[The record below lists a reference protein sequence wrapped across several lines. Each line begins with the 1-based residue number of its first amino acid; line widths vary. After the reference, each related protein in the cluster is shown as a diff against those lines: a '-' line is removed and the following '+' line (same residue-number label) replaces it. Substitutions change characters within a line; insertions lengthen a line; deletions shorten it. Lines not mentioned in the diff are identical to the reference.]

1 MNTYRAVIIGLT
13 GIGASRPHETRGP
26 VFGAMPPSHASAYH
40 KHAQTEVVG
49 VCDLRQEALDDFSER
64 WGDVWPDMN
73 TYTDFREML
82 DKEQPDLVSVV
93 TSDHVHADITV
104 AAAEGS
110 ARAILCEKPIATTM
124 ADADRMIAAA
134 EANNVPLS
142 IEHTRRWYPS
152 YLQAREMIR
161 SGELGRLRTIVCDQ
175 FGTRAMMFRNGTH
188 MIDMMCFFAEANPE
202 WLVSEMEPGFEH
214 FTEYKGDGGHDPAT
228 DPYASAYIH
237 FDNGVR
243 AFYNCR
249 KMAFNGSKFSLTCEN
264 GRIEISD
271 QKFEVITQKNPRWW
285 SHAEVP
291 VDPYIAI
298 RQIGAVSELIH
309 VLRKRWHTRFT
320 RTRSQKNTSDHA
332 RHTGLASRG
341 KYAGQSLG
349 PV

>member
-1 MNTYRAVIIGLT
+1 MNTYRAVIVGLT

-49 VCDLRQEALDDFSER
+49 VCDLRQDALDDFSER

-82 DKEQPDLVSVV
+82 DKEQPDLVSVA
-93 TSDHVHADITV
+93 TSDHAHADITV

-110 ARAILCEKPIATTM
+110 AQAILCEKPIATTM
-124 ADADRMIAAA
+124 DDADSMIAAA
-134 EANNVPLS
+134 EANNVLLS

-161 SGELGRLRTIVCDQ
+161 SGEMGRLRTIVCDQ

-202 WLVSEMEPGFEH
+202 WLVSELEPGFEH

-243 AFYNCR
+243 AFYNCH

-271 QKFEVITQKNPRWW
+271 QKFEVITQQEPRWW
-285 SHAEVP
+285 SHATVP
-291 VDPYIAI
+291 VEPYIAI

-309 VLRKRWHTRFT
+309 VLENGGTLVSPAREARKTLQIMLGILDSH
-320 RTRSQKNTSDHA
+320 
-332 RHTGLASRG
+332 HTGNARVNL
-341 KYAGQSLG
+341 
-349 PV
+349 